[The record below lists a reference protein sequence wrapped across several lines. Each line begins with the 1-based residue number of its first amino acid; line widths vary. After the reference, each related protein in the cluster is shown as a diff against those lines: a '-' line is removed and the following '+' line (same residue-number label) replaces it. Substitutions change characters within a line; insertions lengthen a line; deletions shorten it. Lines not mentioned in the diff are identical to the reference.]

1 MYFPCSEYL
10 FLTKICNIYSLNEVI
25 ALNQHI
31 ALILNFF
38 FIEHE
43 ISFSFF
49 FGLKCD
55 RSILIDEKKYKTE
68 HKGYAKE
75 KQPITV
81 ASKIPREH
89 KKEKRKNRKYKSKQ
103 TGINT

>member
-1 MYFPCSEYL
+1 MRFL
-10 FLTKICNIYSLNEVI
+10 F
-25 ALNQHI
+25 
-31 ALILNFF
+31 
-38 FIEHE
+38 
-43 ISFSFF
+43 FF

-55 RSILIDEKKYKTE
+55 RSILIDEKKYKPE

-89 KKEKRKNRKYKSKQ
+89 KKEKRKNRKYRSIKVNKR
-103 TGINT
+103 G

>member
-38 FIEHE
+38 LLNMRF
-43 ISFSFF
+43 FF

-89 KKEKRKNRKYKSKQ
+89 KKEKRKNRKYRSIKVNKR
-103 TGINT
+103 G